1 MRVLAVLTMTAPTKP
16 RVDPAR
22 SRGLRRA
29 RKLDAALPE
38 LSITA
43 MPAAI
48 DAIHFLALM
57 TRSRQALVDA
67 GKLAPKFLCHRQA
80 FTTAYAELGYYRRLA
95 AGGECGGTI
104 GTSMPQLVAGLH
116 KLHPRWD
123 MSGGSF
129 AARDRHHAAVRK
141 RLRELADMGVL
152 RWRAGTD
159 DEGEERRT
167 EIYLLAAPAVSAEEL
182 EAAARQLVRW
192 QARYGLALNSGSST
206 QVRNAAGHGRPLSAS
221 ERQRRG
227 VQHTKKAA
235 TARRLRTQLSA
246 TISKTAPPSGALRNV
261 TEQQTPSQ
269 NTSVSDRTR
278 VTRARVSG
286 ARHASAALNGDQ
298 QDKTAAIEKGVGPVQ
313 PSRSTESDSVSSPE
327 PAAVGSSEPLFGS
340 AEWEQALIAR
350 VAARQAERASLIAAV
365 AGQVQA
371 RAVEVS
377 GWTLGREWPRRLL
390 AEAWVVARYGAHAA
404 AESGT
409 SSAGPLSDE
418 DYARLRR
425 AVARYERN
433 AAGRLD
439 GWPERGLAALMHLGV
454 LAAGGEL
461 ARGPRLVAVAIARL
475 DAESRRMRARVSADS
490 VRRVDGAAERAGRRR
505 HPDPAPAAPGRVCF
519 RSTTPGD
526 RWPAWILLAG
536 RSEPTFDKDGL
547 VLDDELVAIY
557 APAANTDAYR
567 MALRDAYLLAG
578 VRLPYELDGRVEMAM
593 REDGRLERRA
603 RAERPAVEEL
613 ELRELAHRAGE
624 SISVLRGLSPSYRQ
638 AWLQRAR
645 RADADQARADAA
657 ALREQIRERYE
668 RGGER

>member
-1 MRVLAVLTMTAPTKP
+1 
-16 RVDPAR
+16 
-22 SRGLRRA
+22 
-29 RKLDAALPE
+29 
-38 LSITA
+38 
-43 MPAAI
+43 
-48 DAIHFLALM
+48 
-57 TRSRQALVDA
+57 
-67 GKLAPKFLCHRQA
+67 
-80 FTTAYAELGYYRRLA
+80 
-95 AGGECGGTI
+95 
-104 GTSMPQLVAGLH
+104 
-116 KLHPRWD
+116 
-123 MSGGSF
+123 
-129 AARDRHHAAVRK
+129 
-141 RLRELADMGVL
+141 
-152 RWRAGTD
+152 
-159 DEGEERRT
+159 
-167 EIYLLAAPAVSAEEL
+167 
-182 EAAARQLVRW
+182 
-192 QARYGLALNSGSST
+192 
-206 QVRNAAGHGRPLSAS
+206 
-221 ERQRRG
+221 
-227 VQHTKKAA
+227 
-235 TARRLRTQLSA
+235 
-246 TISKTAPPSGALRNV
+246 
-261 TEQQTPSQ
+261 
-269 NTSVSDRTR
+269 
-278 VTRARVSG
+278 
-286 ARHASAALNGDQ
+286 
-298 QDKTAAIEKGVGPVQ
+298 
-313 PSRSTESDSVSSPE
+313 
-327 PAAVGSSEPLFGS
+327 
-340 AEWEQALIAR
+340 
-350 VAARQAERASLIAAV
+350 
-365 AGQVQA
+365 
-371 RAVEVS
+371 
-377 GWTLGREWPRRLL
+377 L

-454 LAAGGEL
+454 LADGGEL
-461 ARGPRLVAVAIARL
+461 ARGPRLVAVAIVRL

-505 HPDPAPAAPGRVCF
+505 QPDPAPAAPGRVCF

-526 RWPAWILLAG
+526 RWPVWILLAG

-603 RAERPAVEEL
+603 RPERPAVEEL